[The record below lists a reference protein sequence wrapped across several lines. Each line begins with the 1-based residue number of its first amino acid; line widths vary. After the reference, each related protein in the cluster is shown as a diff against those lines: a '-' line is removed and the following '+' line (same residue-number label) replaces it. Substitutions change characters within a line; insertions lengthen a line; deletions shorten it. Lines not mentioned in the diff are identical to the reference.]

1 MGQQNKKQFIVFFIL
16 LLYFSMILSVVS
28 AADDTT
34 LTISMLQGEQQIR
47 FEKPVL
53 VAGVWHYVNIT
64 TDQNID
70 EISLRIYKG
79 ILLPTGQK
87 NETNY
92 YEWGYDKNT
101 ASVWSDVSGYGI
113 AYIQPELCQ
122 NTNTLCS
129 FCIGIKDFMPNIVDY
144 YENWTVEVSH
154 DGTTIHSAGIVVE
167 KPKTGVSLSKPSSII
182 FHVDPFTI
190 MDAQGDNFFKI
201 GNIGN
206 IPLNVNFNQEIYSD
220 VEINDMNTKF
230 LPDEIITHYVT
241 VHSRSWP
248 PGFKTIDIQLNG
260 SYPRLYFVDTNA
272 TVTLYTSFI
281 IDVPQ
286 LVIYI
291 GHSNYKIE
299 EIQGTGITFQYQEK
313 LNMYEGE
320 IRDITAYVSGN
331 GAVTAEIWADEKNI
345 SALKLYDGNT
355 EAHSPLSFTSTNR
368 SERIIKV
375 TVQALSEGTTG
386 ILTYQITGNDITKTY
401 TTQISI
407 GPPESPNDGD
417 TGGSFS
423 IMQLVVVGIVLLIL
437 AYMIVTYLRHRKR

>member
-101 ASVWSDVSGYGI
+101 ASVWSDVSGYVI

-144 YENWTVEVSH
+144 YENWTVEVSNE
-154 DGTTIHSAGIVVE
+154 GTTI
-167 KPKTGVSLSKPSSII
+167 
-182 FHVDPFTI
+182 
-190 MDAQGDNFFKI
+190 
-201 GNIGN
+201 
-206 IPLNVNFNQEIYSD
+206 
-220 VEINDMNTKF
+220 
-230 LPDEIITHYVT
+230 
-241 VHSRSWP
+241 R
-248 PGFKTIDIQLNG
+248 
-260 SYPRLYFVDTNA
+260 
-272 TVTLYTSFI
+272 
-281 IDVPQ
+281 
-286 LVIYI
+286 
-291 GHSNYKIE
+291 
-299 EIQGTGITFQYQEK
+299 
-313 LNMYEGE
+313 
-320 IRDITAYVSGN
+320 
-331 GAVTAEIWADEKNI
+331 
-345 SALKLYDGNT
+345 
-355 EAHSPLSFTSTNR
+355 
-368 SERIIKV
+368 
-375 TVQALSEGTTG
+375 
-386 ILTYQITGNDITKTY
+386 
-401 TTQISI
+401 
-407 GPPESPNDGD
+407 
-417 TGGSFS
+417 
-423 IMQLVVVGIVLLIL
+423 
-437 AYMIVTYLRHRKR
+437 